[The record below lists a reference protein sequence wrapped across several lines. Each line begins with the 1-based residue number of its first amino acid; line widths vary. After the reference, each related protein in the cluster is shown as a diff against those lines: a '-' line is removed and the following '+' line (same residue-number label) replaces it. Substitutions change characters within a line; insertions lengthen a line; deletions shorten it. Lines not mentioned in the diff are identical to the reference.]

1 MQGTRSMNWPKEGD
15 WRGEECMYFPTG
27 STSPIS
33 GLHHQATL
41 TYLGF
46 QHCGSRV
53 AGRIMGGKLARR
65 SLAGGLVEPEGF
77 HGTSYGYVKVPSRS
91 ELPVSRLGTLAV
103 E

>member
-1 MQGTRSMNWPKEGD
+1 MNWPKEGD
-15 WRGEECMYFPTG
+15 WCGEDCMYSPTG
-27 STSPIS
+27 GTSSVS
-33 GLHHQATL
+33 GLHQQATL

-65 SLAGGLVEPEGF
+65 SLAGGPVEPEGF
-77 HGTSYGYVKVPSRS
+77 HGTSYGYVQVPGKS
-91 ELPVSRLGTLAV
+91 ELPVKCLGTLAV